1 MMATKQKAKLTP
13 KQKALLNLDRWSTI
27 YIGHKWYVLS
37 KAAKDLLSEYIS
49 NDETPSG
56 NCRMEVA
63 NEKDGVGTGEF
74 EEASIAEAIVRL
86 RDKNH

>member
-1 MMATKQKAKLTP
+1 MAPKQKTKLTP

-37 KAAKDLLSEYIS
+37 KGAKDLFEEIIA
-49 NDETPSG
+49 NEGTTNG
-56 NCRMEVA
+56 TCRMEVA

-74 EEASIAEAIVRL
+74 EEASIAEAIARL